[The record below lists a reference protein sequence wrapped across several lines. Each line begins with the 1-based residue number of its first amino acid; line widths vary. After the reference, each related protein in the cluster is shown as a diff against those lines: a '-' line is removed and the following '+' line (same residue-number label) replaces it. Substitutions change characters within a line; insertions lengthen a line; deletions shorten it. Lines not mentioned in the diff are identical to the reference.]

1 MIYDGIEFHD
11 VEDMEFQKNSYRLS
25 RLPRKIAN
33 QVEPVLRNQFSWFS
47 TGVNFGFE

>member
-33 QVEPVLRNQFSWFS
+33 QVEPVFMVFYWCGTSISNDK
-47 TGVNFGFE
+47 